1 MKKTNVD
8 IWETNG
14 NYLVLHVP
22 KVNLDMLEALGD
34 MQEIDS
40 IDLNQTTDT
49 IITMYLKDGSQEGC
63 VRKVVNV
70 AKRFTPATS

>member
-1 MKKTNVD
+1 MNVD

-22 KVNLDMLEALGD
+22 QVNLDLLEALGE
-34 MQEIDS
+34 MSEVDS
-40 IDLNQTTDT
+40 IDLDQTTDK
-49 IITMYLKDGSQEGC
+49 IVTMYLKDGSREGC
-63 VRKVVNV
+63 IKKVVNT